1 MRMKYVFVLFVFVMY
16 SIDANAQTPN
26 TATARVEMDRFMVDA
41 NGRLLKPPADYNEEG
56 SPYYS
61 KEFLP
66 GSVTILK
73 GHTYNGLQ
81 LKINF
86 HSNEIIFLDQE
97 GNEMVVAQPVER
109 IVLQTANGIKTF
121 RSGYGPIDNH
131 DGNSFYEVLDSGSIS
146 YLKYTEVSFSERQ
159 PYPNARFVRTYR
171 DRALYYAA
179 KGTQLQKLPKNIEE
193 IPALFTGKELKVA
206 ELIKK
211 DKLKLKKENDMIQLF
226 RHANLLQ

>member
-1 MRMKYVFVLFVFVMY
+1 MKYVFFLFAFVIY
-16 SIDANAQTPN
+16 SVDANTQTPN

-73 GHTYNGLQ
+73 GHTYHGLQ

-109 IVLQTANGIKTF
+109 VVLQTANGIKTF

-171 DRALYYAA
+171 DRVMYYAA

-193 IPALFTGKELKVA
+193 IPALFAGKEMKVA

-226 RHANLLQ
+226 RYANLLQ

>member
-1 MRMKYVFVLFVFVMY
+1 MRFAFILFAFAVYAV
-16 SIDANAQTPN
+16 DADAQTPN
-26 TATARVEMDRFMVDA
+26 MATARVEMDRFMVDA

-56 SPYYS
+56 SPYFS

-73 GHTYNGLQ
+73 GHTYHGLQ

-86 HSNEIIFLDQE
+86 HSNEIIFLDKE

-109 IVLQTANGIKTF
+109 VELQTANGIKIF

-131 DGNSFYEVLDSGSIS
+131 DGNSFYEVLDSGAVSF
-146 YLKYTEVSFSERQ
+146 LKYMEVSFSERQ

-171 DRALYYAA
+171 DRVLYYAA
-179 KGTQLQKLPKNIEE
+179 RGTQLQKLPKSIEE
-193 IPALFTGKELKVA
+193 VPALFAGKEALIT

-226 RHANLLQ
+226 RYANQR